1 MELPFRVAA
10 APGTTDADGAL
21 PEPESGCGGCSEPMP
36 LSPAQTGQWL
46 AQQLDPAVPMSVA
59 QYVDIGE
66 GPGRL
71 DVDLLSRAGSRAARE
86 FGSGLIRLVLIDSRP
101 HQILDPRLDTG
112 TRIIDLRGEPDPEAA
127 AHTWMRTDVT
137 APLDLLRDRL
147 SVSVLLRIADDRWFW
162 YTRAHHI
169 ALDGVGAATM
179 LYRVADL
186 YNAAVEGR
194 EPPSARAADLDA
206 VNAADTA
213 YVGSER
219 WRTDRDYWAERTSGM
234 PERCSLAERSAP
246 ARAFGRDVGGVVAPD
261 TAAALHEAQD
271 RYGVSIAVLVA
282 SAIAAYTARH
292 TGAEDVVLSLPVS
305 SRTTA
310 VLRRSGGTLANVVPL
325 RVSVGVATTVAEL
338 VTEVSAALSGALRHQ
353 RYRHEDLRRDRGAH
367 GAGRGFAGPLLNL
380 MLFPEELRL
389 GDTRTAL
396 DVLSS
401 GPIEDLLVN
410 VYRYGPAGPIRLDFK
425 ANPELYDD
433 ATLRTHH
440 DRFARL
446 LHALL
451 YAPAEA
457 PVGEL
462 PLVDTAALAARLA
475 SWQRP
480 GADLEE
486 TLPALVARRAAES
499 PDRVAVVWRSRRLTY
514 AELTSRANRLAR
526 RLIALGVGPEVPVGV
541 VLDRSDDLIVTL
553 LAVVTA
559 GGSYVPVDARTP
571 ASRRDYVLRDA
582 AVGCVVTTVD
592 VAAESTVVGPVV
604 LLDDAAT
611 TERLGT
617 LSGAPVAD
625 ADRIRPLRPAHLAY
639 VIYTSGSTGRP
650 KGVQVAHTS
659 VSTLLANARKALDTA
674 DGSVWAMFH
683 AFSFDFS
690 VWEIWGPLASGGTL
704 VVVDQDTARSPDT
717 FVDLLRREHVNVL
730 GQTPAAFLQFAEAEK
745 SAARPPADLR
755 RVCVGGDDY
764 DQRRML
770 PWLQR
775 HGDDASVL
783 VSVYGITETTVFLTE
798 VVMDADGAQQPGNL
812 VGRGLPGVRL
822 HLLDRRLRP
831 VPVGVVGEIYAGGS
845 QVARGYGGRPGLTAA
860 RFVADPFS
868 AGDRLYR
875 SGDLARWDADGRL
888 VFLGRSD
895 SQVQVRG
902 FRVEPGEIEAT
913 LAECP
918 GVADAA
924 VVPRW
929 SDAGAVRLAAY
940 VVPDAGAVLDP
951 LAVRERIGA
960 ILPPYMVPVVVTV
973 VERLPLT
980 INGKVDRK
988 SLPEPDFG
996 TAAGAG
1002 RAPAGPVEEA
1012 LARLFTQVLGVE
1024 TVRADDS
1031 FFALGGDS
1039 IMAIQLVSRAREAG
1053 LSLTPRDVFDRLSV
1067 SGLAAVATSLDHPV
1081 EVLAEL
1087 PGGGVGDVPPT
1098 PIVRWLVERG
1108 GPWSRLA
1115 QSVCVALPVGI
1126 SAADLRGALQAVID
1140 HHDML
1145 RARFRTE
1152 TAGFEVPPPGNVAAP
1167 DVLRRIAVDPEKNL
1181 TGVLAAAREDATIRL
1196 DPTSGRMVQAVWCD
1210 VGPNRPG
1217 RLLLVIHHLVV
1228 DGVSWRIL
1236 LPDLASA
1243 WEQVRDG
1250 RPPTLP
1256 DVGTSMRTW
1265 AHALTEWATAPE
1277 RAAETGYWRGVLGES
1292 DPPPGRRDLDPNR
1305 DVVAAVATRLVELPQ
1320 SVSAALS
1327 TTVPET
1333 VHGGVD
1339 DAVVTAL
1346 AIALARWR
1354 HRRGVAT
1361 ASCLVL
1367 LEGHGREE
1375 HVIPGADLSRT
1386 VGWFTTVHPV
1396 RLDLT
1401 GIDLEAVTSG
1411 AAATGATGG
1420 GVLEALKVVKE
1431 QLRAAPD
1438 HGIGYGALRYL
1449 RDGADLADAPVPQ
1462 ISINYLGRTTLTD
1475 GDDGAWLPVDE
1486 LGDLGASADPEMP
1499 VAAALDIN
1507 LLTVD
1512 TATGPTLR
1520 ASIAYPQSLF
1530 DAAEVQ
1536 DLADLWRSACRE
1548 LASAS
1553 RTPDAGGLT
1562 PSDVPLVDLDQ
1573 ETIEQLEDTYPD
1585 LAAVW
1590 PLSPLQA
1597 GLLFQTELAGTDTD
1611 PYLVQLTIEL
1621 RGRVDGDRMHRAVQM
1636 LLDRHEILRVAF
1648 TTGPDGDPLQPV
1660 PRRVELPWSVAD
1672 LPDPASVDRV
1682 LAEDRRR
1689 RFDMAIPPLL
1699 RALLIRGADDRY
1711 VLALTYH
1718 HILLDGWSVPLLIR
1732 ELLAL
1737 YATPDPRDVP
1747 VSASFADYL
1756 AWLATVD
1763 RAASIERWVEELAGV
1778 DEPTL
1783 VGAFERGRQLPTV
1796 PRADRLLLTEGETAR
1811 LEELARARGVTLS
1824 TIVRVAWAIVLGAWT
1839 RRDDVVFGAIVSGRP
1854 PEVDGIEDMVG
1865 LFINTIPVRVT
1876 LHPAET
1882 LGELL
1887 VRCHADQAALLD
1899 HEHVGL
1905 ADIERATGAAALFDT
1920 ITVFESYP
1928 IDRGGLTADTDIAG
1942 MRVADVAVHDA
1953 THYPFALAAS
1963 VDGGL
1968 EIRIDYA
1975 PALFDEHEIDTVAD
1989 RLERVLHAI
1998 ASEPDRTLARLRL
2011 ISDTDYA
2018 RLAPVHGRAGRRP
2031 RTLPDILG
2039 DAARI
2044 DPDAAALSCAGRILT
2059 YRELDERSSRMA
2071 RHLVAAGVGPEDV
2084 VALGVTRSI
2093 EFVLGVWSVAKTGAA
2108 FAPVDPT
2115 YPRERIDHMLGDS
2128 GARVG
2133 LTVDRWRDTLPGAV
2147 SWHTIDSAGYRH
2159 EVAELSC
2166 EPLSDADRC
2175 APVRVDNPAYLI
2187 YTSGSTGIPKGV
2199 ALTHRGLANLVAA
2212 ERESLAVTED
2222 ARVSQFTSP
2231 SFDASV
2237 FELLMAFGSGAHLMI
2252 APPEVYGG
2260 EELARGLATGGA
2272 THAFFTPSVLGSLPP
2287 DDLDALSSLA
2297 VAGEACPPELVGRW
2311 APGRLMFN
2319 AYGPTETTIMS
2330 NIAGPLAPDEPV
2342 TIGGPTLG
2350 FVELVLDAHLQ
2361 PVPIGMPGEL
2371 YLGGPAIARGYH
2383 HRPGLTAQRFVA
2395 SPFVAPAD
2403 RPTAEDEGTLPGD
2416 RLYRTGDIVRWREDL
2431 TLEYLGRSDFQVK
2444 VRGFR
2449 IELGEID
2456 AALTDHPAVDF
2467 AATLGR
2473 TAPSGETVLVAY
2485 VRSGDDPAVEPDELL
2500 AHVARRLPSH
2510 MVPALIVPIPEVP
2523 LTPSGKLDSKALPE
2537 PDFPAA
2543 VDATGAAPFTPIE
2556 EIVAGHLRAVL
2567 GIDRIGPDDSFFD
2580 LGGNSLMAT
2589 RVTRR
2594 LGAALDADLDVRAL
2608 FESPTVRGLAAR
2620 IRHGGRSES
2629 RPALRPYPRP
2639 EVVPLSSAQSRMWSI
2654 NQLDTASDAYNI
2666 VMAVRLHG
2674 ELDERALVAAVGD
2687 VVVRHPTL
2695 RTMYPL
2701 VDGGP
2706 VQRIVE
2712 PDAAP
2717 GPELVSVLGADL
2729 PAHLLRLI
2737 GRGFD
2742 VSREVPL
2749 RAQLLRMSRTEHVL
2763 AVVAHHIAADGFS
2776 MTTLARDVMRAYE
2789 SRRRG
2794 SPPDW
2799 APPAL
2804 DYVDFAL
2811 WQRDLLGDP
2820 DDPESLYRRQL
2831 AQWRSTLDGIPELIP
2846 LPTDRPRPSRQSF
2859 RGAVVGFDIDAAD
2872 HARLAE
2878 VARHGNA
2885 TMFMVAHTALAVLAA
2900 RLSGTRDIVI
2910 GTPVSGR
2917 GEAGLDDIVG
2927 MFVGML
2933 PLRTPIDTGAGFG
2946 NLLAVVRDIDLTAFS
2961 RTDLPFE
2968 RLVDELAP
2976 ERSTSYAPLFQVLV
2990 EYRTDMSGYLRLPG
3004 LEVEPVDC
3012 EPAVSKFDLQLGV
3025 SESFTRRGEPA
3036 GLRLDLTYATDL
3048 WDASTAQTFAERLRR
3063 ILAAAVTDPHAPVGE
3078 VDLLTEAELSAIE
3091 AGHVAAASAP
3101 GATLDT
3107 LFTRA
3112 AATHPHT
3119 VALVAGETRT
3129 TYEELLADASRLA
3142 RVLTAR
3148 GAGPDTVVVLALP
3161 RSADLV
3167 IAMIATTL
3175 AGAAYLPVDVGSPAE
3190 RIAFVV
3196 GEARPTCVLTTTDT
3210 AHSLGSLPAPVVLVD
3225 SGEVRAAC
3233 AAASPQPLTDADRTA
3248 PLHPD
3253 NAAYVIYTSG
3263 STGRPKGVQVP
3274 HRSAVA
3280 LLAGGHAAFDLRPTD
3295 TWTLFH
3301 SFAFDVSVWE
3311 TWGPLSIGATAVL
3324 VDPVVA
3330 RSPDR
3335 FVELLRRESVT
3346 VLNQT
3351 PASFYQLVDH
3361 AAGVEL
3367 ALRYVFVGGEELA
3380 PAQVER
3386 WYAQSP
3392 QGGARV
3398 AEMYGV
3404 TEATVI
3410 DTTEDL
3416 DRDVLADIPASVIG
3430 RPLPGVRVDVLDA
3443 RLHPVPTGVQGEIY
3457 ISGDAVARGYVGR
3470 PGLTAARFVAAPGG
3484 AGGRMYRTGDLGRRG
3499 PDGALEFL
3507 GRTDFQVQVRGF
3519 RIELGEIE
3527 SALLRVGGVGRAVVV
3542 SRRGERGGDDRL
3554 VGYVVPT
3561 PDQHLDPVGVRDA
3574 VDRIL
3579 PPYMV
3584 PAAVVVLDSL
3594 PVTANGKVD
3603 RRALPEPDFAAFTG
3617 DGRAPT
3623 GPAELLLAGLFAETL
3638 GVPAVAADDSFF
3650 TLGGDSITVIQLV
3663 SRGREAGIVLTPQD
3677 VFERPTVER
3686 LAAVVGAAGAGDA
3699 SDRAARLAEIA
3710 GGGVGAVEPTP
3721 VLRWLGGRHGEW
3733 DHFSQSVTV
3742 RIPAGITGAQLRVAL
3757 QSLLDRHD
3765 MLRATRLGSGA
3776 DLHLVVAEPGSVDA
3790 GTCLRRVDCSHVRD
3804 DADVDAVAS
3813 WERAAAVARLDPA
3826 AGVMVQVVWCDTG
3839 SGRAGRLAVS
3849 IHHLAVDGVSW
3860 RILLADLVSAC
3871 EQARAGAAPEL
3882 PRVGTSMRTWA
3893 HELARLAAAPER
3905 VAELRWWRE
3914 ALTPADPILG
3924 ARRFDP
3930 DRDMTAEQ
3938 LSVRIPASVTH
3949 RLLGRLPELYRA
3961 TPADAVLCATAMAV
3975 AGWDRWA
3982 GGRASVVVSAEGH
3995 GREER
4000 ILPGA
4005 DLSRTVGWFTT
4016 SFPVRID
4023 LTGIDLG
4030 DAYAA
4035 GDSAGAALAAVK
4047 EQWRA
4052 VPDHGIGYGLLRY
4065 LNPDTATAFDDLED
4079 PQVSINYLG
4088 RLAGQGA
4095 AGWSLD
4101 ADGPDTMVDAASQGP
4116 VPSTL
4121 AIDAYVV
4128 DLADGPHLCAA
4139 VRYAPGVLDADGA
4152 EEFAALWRSA
4162 VHALAEYADRPGS
4175 GGLTPSDLDLVTATQ
4190 QDIVRWESAHPT
4202 LVDVWPSTP
4211 LQEGLLFHALLAG
4224 HDVDAYHVQLVLDL
4238 DGDLDPVRLAVAAQ
4252 ALMDR
4257 HPSLRTAFD
4266 NRADGT
4272 IVQVVLDHVDV
4283 DWSVAVVA
4291 DGHDQ
4296 ALIDRERENHFD
4308 MRTAPL
4314 IRFLLVEL
4322 GAGHRR
4328 LVVTNHHILLDG
4340 WSMPLLVSDLFELY
4354 VTGGRPL
4361 ARPAAPYRDYLTW
4374 LVARDTKAAQQAW
4387 AGALTGLPGPTLVA
4401 PHAAGQRLSATAS
4414 EAVPVDDA
4422 TVVALTRTA
4431 ERAGVTVNTVLQAA
4445 WGILLGEMTTGTDVV
4460 FGTTVSGRPPA
4471 VDAVESMV
4479 GLFINT
4485 VPVRVRLDPHETTLD
4500 LLARLQSERAALMP
4514 HEHLGLTAIQD
4525 AAGFGGL
4532 FDTAMVLESYPQ
4544 DVTALSRLADATG
4557 VRVTAVEG
4565 FDSTH
4570 YPLSLMA
4577 FDDAGMRLRL
4587 RYAPQAVPAETVTD
4601 LAARLS
4607 RIVATVAH
4615 RPDTLVGRIDVL
4627 GAERREELV
4636 EVASQHPVT
4645 PRTWGETLAAGAA
4658 VDPDA
4663 TALRWHGVETT
4674 YRELDERSSRIARA
4688 LVERGVGPEDFV
4700 PVAIPR
4706 SADSVTATWAVAKS
4720 GAAPV
4725 PIDPNLPPGRIGYM
4739 LDDCAAAVGLVAS
4752 AHHGL
4757 PGGPEW
4763 LPLDELELDRFSPLP
4778 IRDDERTHPV
4788 RVSDPA
4794 YLIYTSGSTGAPKGV
4809 VVTHTGLPYLAAA
4822 QIEHQGVTPR
4832 SRVMHVCSPSF
4843 DVSVLELTLALAA
4856 GATLV
4861 VAPPDVYAG
4870 PELER
4875 YARQEHVTH
4884 LLVTPAVCGT
4894 LDPAALPDVEVVEVG
4909 GELFGAELVDEWAP
4923 RTRLLNAYGP
4933 TECTV
4938 CVTTSDTLA
4947 PGEPITLGGPVPGSA
4962 VRAVVLDG
4970 WMRPVPDGGEG
4981 ELYLSGPCL
4990 ARGYRGQS
4998 ARTSERFV
5006 ANPFGPAGSRLYRT
5020 GDLVRRAGSCG
5031 FQYVGR
5037 TDFQI
5042 KIRGLRIE
5050 IGDVDAALT
5059 AHPDVEFAA
5068 SLGHT
5073 APTGETVLVSYVRL
5087 AADSALDAAALKKLA
5102 AASLPAY
5109 MVPSAITILDDVPL
5123 NSNGKLDRGALPD
5136 PVFATV
5142 DYRPPETETEAALAD
5157 VFADVLGADRVG
5169 VDDSFFEL
5177 GGNSLSAVRVVAEVQ
5192 SRLGRPLPMQWVVT
5206 DPTPAAIA
5214 ARLDGSGEPAPED
5227 ILVRMRP
5234 GDGTEPLV
5242 CVHPAIG
5249 STWCYT
5255 GLLPYLPAGRA
5266 VYGIQSPGL
5275 TDGADA
5281 PATMHE
5287 LARKYVDRLREVQ
5300 PHGPYHLLGYSVGGA
5315 IAHAMAVRL
5324 RRLGEEVG
5332 TLVMLDTQTA
5342 ESVPRSAPAPSLGM
5356 LFAEFAGVDEA
5367 PVDGDLTAEEAARL
5381 LAEGDGP
5388 YGALTAADVR
5398 RLYDDYLHTIDLGGA
5413 YRPEVFDGDLVY
5425 VAAADG
5431 TSASSQTP
5439 WDPYVSG
5446 TVRIQ
5451 SVSWTHNRLTTPEAL
5466 EVIGPLVGRCLD
5478 GHA

>member
-1 MELPFRVAA
+1 MELPFRVDA
-10 APGTTDADGAL
+10 APGTTDAGGSL
-21 PEPESGCGGCSEPMP
+21 PELDGSSGGHPDPMP

-46 AQQLDPAVPMSVA
+46 AQQLDPSVPMSVA
-59 QYVDIGE
+59 QYVDIEE

-71 DVDLLSRAGSRAARE
+71 DVDLLTAAVTRAAHE
-86 FGSGLIRLVLIDSRP
+86 FGSGLIRLVLTDSRP
-101 HQILDPRLDTG
+101 HQVLDPRLDTT
-112 TRIIDLRGEPDPEAA
+112 TRVVDLRDEPDPEAA

-137 APLDLLRDRL
+137 APLDLLRDQL
-147 SVSVLLRIADDRWFW
+147 GVSVLLRVGDERWFW

-179 LYRVADL
+179 LYRTADL
-186 YNAAVEGR
+186 YNAAVDGR
-194 EPPSARAADLDA
+194 EPPPARAADLDA
-206 VNAADTA
+206 VNAADVE
-213 YVGSER
+213 YLGSKR
-219 WRTDRDYWAERTSGM
+219 WRADRDYWAERTSGM

-246 ARAFGRDVGGVVAPD
+246 ARALGRDVGGVVAPD
-261 TAAALHEAQD
+261 TAAALDDAQE
-271 RYGVSIAVLVA
+271 RYGASVAVLVA
-282 SAIAAYTARH
+282 SAIAAYTSRH

-325 RVSVGVATTVAEL
+325 RVSVGIATTVAEL
-338 VTEVSAALSGALRHQ
+338 VAAVSAALSGALRHQ
-353 RYRHEDLRRDRGAH
+353 RYRHEDLRRDRGEH
-367 GAGRGFAGPLLNL
+367 GGGRGFSGPLLNL

-410 VYRYGPAGPIRLDFK
+410 VYRYGPSEPIRLDFK
-425 ANPELYDD
+425 ANPQLYDA

-440 DRFARL
+440 ERFAHL

-451 YAPAEA
+451 TAPADT

-462 PLVDTAALAARLA
+462 PMVDDAALAARLS
-475 SWQRP
+475 SWRAP
-480 GADLEE
+480 GVDADD
-486 TLPALVARRAAES
+486 TLPELVARRASEH
-499 PDRVAVVWRSRRLTY
+499 PDRLAVVWRGHRLTY
-514 AELTSRANRLAR
+514 AELEARANRLAR
-526 RLIALGVGPEVPVGV
+526 RLITLGVGPDVPVGV
-541 VLDRSDDLIVTL
+541 VSDRSDDLIVTL
-553 LAVVTA
+553 LGVLTA
-559 GGSYVPVDARTP
+559 GGSYVPIEAGTP
-571 ASRRDYVLRDA
+571 TSRRDYVLGDA
-582 AVGCVVTTVD
+582 GVACVVT
-592 VAAESTVVGPVV
+592 STDLTGEPGTGARIV
-604 LLDDAAT
+604 LDDAAT
-611 TERLGT
+611 ARHLDS
-617 LSGAPVAD
+617 LSAAPVTD
-625 ADRIRPLRPAHLAY
+625 AERTEPLRPAHLAY
-639 VIYTSGSTGRP
+639 TIYTSGSTGRP
-650 KGVQVAHTS
+650 KGVQVSHRS
-659 VSTLLANARKALDTA
+659 VAALLANARTAFDTP
-674 DGSVWAMFH
+674 DGAVWATFH

-690 VWEIWGPLASGGTL
+690 VWEIWGPLTSGGTL
-704 VVVDQDTARSPDT
+704 VVVDQDTARAPDA
-717 FVDLLRREHVNVL
+717 FVELLFREHVNVL
-730 GQTPAAFLQFAEAEK
+730 GQTPAAFLQLAEAEN
-745 SAARPPADLR
+745 AAGRTLTDLQW
-755 RVCVGGDDY
+755 VFVGGDDY

-770 PWLQR
+770 PWLDR
-775 HGDDASVL
+775 HHDASAL
-783 VSVYGITETTVFLTE
+783 LSVYGITETTVFLTG
-798 VVMDADGAQQPGNL
+798 VTMDAARARQPGNL

-845 QVARGYGGRPGLTAA
+845 QLARGYGGRPALTAA

-868 AGDRLYR
+868 TGDRLYR
-875 SGDLARWDADGRL
+875 SGDLARWDADGHL
-888 VFLGRSD
+888 IFLGRSD
-895 SQVQVRG
+895 FQVQVRG

-913 LAECP
+913 LVECP
-918 GVADAA
+918 GVADAV
-924 VVPRW
+924 VVPRRA
-929 SDAGAVRLAAY
+929 DAGPVRLSAY
-940 VVPDAGAVLDP
+940 VVPASGVVLDP
-951 LAVRERIGA
+951 QAVRDRVGA
-960 ILPPYMVPVVVTV
+960 ILPAYMTPAAITV
-973 VERLPLT
+973 LERLPLT
-980 INGKVDRK
+980 VNGKVDRK

-1012 LARLFTQVLGVE
+1012 LAGLFGQVLGVE
-1024 TVRADDS
+1024 TVAADDS

-1053 LSLTPRDVFDRLSV
+1053 LSLSARDVFDRLSV
-1067 SGLAAVATSLDHPV
+1067 AGLAAVVTPVDENAPTLD
-1081 EVLAEL
+1081 EV
-1087 PGGGVGDVPPT
+1087 PGGGVGRVPPT

-1108 GPWSRLA
+1108 GPWSRLS

-1126 SAADLRGALQAVID
+1126 AAADLHAALQAVLD

-1145 RARFRTE
+1145 RARFLPDRAE
-1152 TAGFEVPPPGNVAAP
+1152 FEVPPPSAVAAA
-1167 DVLRRIAVDPEKNL
+1167 DVLRRIAVEPDADL
-1181 TGVLAAAREDATIRL
+1181 AVVLGSAREDAADRL
-1196 DPTSGRMVQAVWCD
+1196 DPASGRMVQAVWCD
-1210 VGPNRPG
+1210 VGPDRPG

-1243 WEQVRDG
+1243 WDQVRRG
-1250 RPPTLP
+1250 STPHLP

-1265 AHALTEWATAPE
+1265 AHGLIEWATAPG
-1277 RAAETGYWRGVLGES
+1277 RGAEVGYWRDLLAAP
-1292 DPPPGRRDLDPNR
+1292 DPPLGRRDLDPTR
-1305 DVVAAVATRLVELPQ
+1305 DVADTVVAHVVEL
-1320 SVSAALS
+1320 SENVTSALS
-1327 TTVPET
+1327 TSVPET
-1333 VHGGVD
+1333 VHGGID
-1339 DAVVTAL
+1339 DAVVTGL
-1346 AIALARWR
+1346 AMALARWR
-1354 HRRGVAT
+1354 RRRGAAAT
-1361 ASCLVL
+1361 ACSVL

-1375 HVIPGADLSRT
+1375 QVIPGADLSRT
-1386 VGWFTTVHPV
+1386 VGWFTTTHPV

-1401 GIDLEAVTSG
+1401 GVDLDAAFGAAPFGG
-1411 AAATGATGG
+1411 AAAA
-1420 GVLEALKVVKE
+1420 VEALKLVKE
-1431 QLRAAPD
+1431 QLRSAPD

-1449 RDGADLADAPVPQ
+1449 GSADPDRLPIAAPPR
-1462 ISINYLGRTTLTD
+1462 ISVNYLGRTTVTD
-1475 GDDGAWLPVDE
+1475 GVDGAWLPVDE
-1486 LGDLGASADPEMP
+1486 LGGLGSTVDPDMP
-1499 VAAALDIN
+1499 AAAALDIN
-1507 LLTVD
+1507 LITVD
-1512 TATGPTLR
+1512 TPSGPRLR
-1520 ASIAYPQSLF
+1520 ASFAYPAGLF
-1530 DAAEVQ
+1530 DSAEVR
-1536 DLADLWRSACRE
+1536 DLADLWRSACRA
-1548 LASAS
+1548 LAKAA

-1573 ETIEQLEDTYPD
+1573 EAIEHLESAYPG
-1585 LAAVW
+1585 LAEVW

-1597 GLLFQTELAGTDTD
+1597 GLLFQTEMAGDGAD
-1611 PYLVQLTIEL
+1611 PYLVQLTLDL
-1621 RGRVDGDRMHRAVQM
+1621 RGEVDGDRMRRAVQT

-1648 TTGPDGDPLQPV
+1648 TTGPGGDPLQLV

-1672 LPDPASVDRV
+1672 LPDAADVDRV
-1682 LAEDRRR
+1682 LAQDRARS
-1689 RFDMAIPPLL
+1689 FDTARPPLL
-1699 RALLIRGADDRY
+1699 RALLIRIADDRH

-1718 HILLDGWSVPLLIR
+1718 HILLDGWSVPPLIR

-1737 YATPDPRDVP
+1737 YASADPHDVP
-1747 VSASFADYL
+1747 TSASFADYL
-1756 AWLATVD
+1756 AWLATID
-1763 RAASIERWVEELAGV
+1763 RQASTEQWVEVLAGV

-1783 VGAFERGRQLPTV
+1783 VGTFERGRQLPTV
-1796 PRADRLLLTEGETAR
+1796 PRADRLLLTDAETAR
-1811 LEELARARGVTLS
+1811 LEEVARERGVTLS

-1887 VRCHADQAALLD
+1887 DRCHADQTALLD

-1928 IDRGGLTADTDIAG
+1928 MDRGGLTADTDIAG
-1942 MRVADVAVHDA
+1942 MRVADIAVHDA

-1975 PALFDEHEIDTVAD
+1975 PALFDEHEIDAVAD

-1998 ASEPDRTLARLRL
+1998 ASDPDRTLAHLRL
-2011 ISDTDYA
+2011 LSDTDYA
-2018 RLAPVHGRAGRRP
+2018 RLAPVHGQPGRRP
-2031 RTLPDILG
+2031 RTLPDILA

-2044 DPDAAALSCAGRILT
+2044 DPDAPALSSAERVLD
-2059 YRELDERSSRMA
+2059 YRELDERSTRMA
-2071 RHLVAAGVGPEDV
+2071 RHLVADGVGPEDV
-2084 VALGVTRSI
+2084 VALGLTRSI
-2093 EFVLGVWSVAKTGAA
+2093 EFVLGVWAVAKTGAA
-2108 FAPVDPT
+2108 FVPVDPT

-2133 LTVDRWRDTLPGAV
+2133 LTVERWRASLPAAV
-2147 SWHTIDSAGYRH
+2147 SWRAIDSDGYRDGLT
-2159 EVAELSC
+2159 VFSG
-2166 EPLSDADRC
+2166 EPLTDAERR

-2252 APPEVYGG
+2252 APPDVYGG
-2260 EELARGLATGGA
+2260 EELTRGLADRRA
-2272 THAFFTPSVLGSLPP
+2272 THAFFTPSVLGSLSS
-2287 DDLDALSSLA
+2287 DGLDALASLA

-2311 APGRLMFN
+2311 APGRRMFN

-2330 NIAGPLAPDEPV
+2330 NIAGPLLPGEPV

-2350 FVELVLDAHLQ
+2350 FVELVLDARLQ
-2361 PVPIGMPGEL
+2361 PVAIGTPGEL

-2383 HRPGLTAQRFVA
+2383 RRPGLTAERFVA
-2395 SPFVAPAD
+2395 SPFVAATD
-2403 RPTAEDEGTLPGD
+2403 HPTDEDEGTLPGD

-2456 AALTDHPAVDF
+2456 TALTDHPGVDF

-2473 TAPSGETVLVAY
+2473 TAPSGETVLVSY
-2485 VRSGDDPAVEPDELL
+2485 VRSGDDPAVEPGALL
-2500 AHVARRLPSH
+2500 EHLARRLPPH
-2510 MVPALIVPIPEVP
+2510 MVPSLVVPIGEVP
-2523 LTPSGKLDSKALPE
+2523 LTPSGKLDQKALPE
-2537 PDFPAA
+2537 PDFPAT
-2543 VDATGAAPFTPIE
+2543 VDTTTAAAFTPIE

-2567 GIDRIGPDDSFFD
+2567 GLDRIGPDDSFFD

-2594 LGAALDADLDVRAL
+2594 LDAALDADLDVRAL
-2608 FESPTVRGLAAR
+2608 FEAPTVRGLAAR
-2620 IRHGGRSES
+2620 IRSGGKGEP
-2629 RPALRPYPRP
+2629 RPLLRPYRRP
-2639 EVVPLSSAQSRMWSI
+2639 DAVPLSSAQLRMWSL
-2654 NQLDTASDAYNI
+2654 NQLDTASAAYNI
-2666 VMAVRLHG
+2666 VMAVRLRG
-2674 ELDERALVAAVGD
+2674 DLDERALIAAVSD

-2695 RTMYPL
+2695 RTTYPI

-2706 VQRIVE
+2706 VQQVVE

-2717 GPELVSVLGADL
+2717 RTELLSVLGADL
-2729 PAHLLRLI
+2729 PAHLIRLVDA
-2737 GRGFD
+2737 GFD
-2742 VSREVPL
+2742 VCREVPL
-2749 RAQLLRMSRTEHVL
+2749 RAQLLRVSRTEHVL

-2794 SPPDW
+2794 RSPDW

-2804 DYVDFAL
+2804 DYIDFAL

-2820 DDPESLYRRQL
+2820 ADPDSLYRRQL

-2859 RGAVVGFDIDAAD
+2859 RGAAVGFGVDAAD
-2872 HARLAE
+2872 HARLADL
-2878 VARHGNA
+2878 ARHGNA
-2885 TMFMVAHTALAVLAA
+2885 TMFMVAHTALAVLVA
-2900 RLSGTRDIVI
+2900 RLSGIDDIVI

-2946 NLLAVVRDIDLTAFS
+2946 ELLAVVRDRDLAAFA

-2990 EYRTDMSGYLRLPG
+2990 EYRSDMSGYLRLPG

-3025 SESFTRRGEPA
+3025 SESFTPQGEPA
-3036 GLRLDLTYATDL
+3036 GMHLDLTYATDL
-3048 WDASTAQTFAERLRR
+3048 WDAPTAHGFAERLRR
-3063 ILAAAVTDPHAPVGE
+3063 ILASAATEPHVPVGE
-3078 VDLLTEAELSAIE
+3078 VGLLTDVELSEIE
-3091 AGHVAAASAP
+3091 AGRVAPGPTVGPTLDVLFAHAAAA
-3101 GATLDT
+3101 
-3107 LFTRA
+3107 
-3112 AATHPHT
+3112 HPDT
-3119 VALVAGETRT
+3119 VALVDGQQRT
-3129 TYEELLADASRLA
+3129 TYEELRADASRLA
-3142 RVLTAR
+3142 RVLIAR
-3148 GAGPDTVVVLALP
+3148 GAGLDTVVVLALP
-3161 RSADLV
+3161 RSAEMV
-3167 IAMIATTL
+3167 VAMVATAL
-3175 AGAAYLPVDVGSPAE
+3175 AGAAYLPLDVGSPAE
-3190 RIAFVV
+3190 RVAFVV
-3196 GEARPTCVLTTTDT
+3196 GEVAPACVLAT
-3210 AHSLGSLPAPVVLVD
+3210 ASTAGSLRKLAAPVVVLD
-3225 SGEVRAAC
+3225 SEPIRVAR
-3233 AAASPQPLTDADRTA
+3233 AAASPALFTDADRSA

-3253 NAAYVIYTSG
+3253 HAAYVIYTSG
-3263 STGRPKGVQVP
+3263 STGRPKGVQVS

-3280 LLAGGHAAFDLRPTD
+3280 LLAGGYAAFDLRPSD
-3295 TWTLFH
+3295 IWTQFH

-3311 TWGPLSIGATAVL
+3311 VWGPLSVGATAIV
-3324 VDPVVA
+3324 VDPATA
-3330 RSPDR
+3330 RSPDH

-3361 AAGVEL
+3361 AAAADL
-3367 ALRYVFVGGEELA
+3367 PLRYVFVGGEELA
-3380 PAQVER
+3380 LEQVDR
-3386 WYAQSP
+3386 WYTHSP
-3392 QGGARV
+3392 PGGARV
-3398 AEMYGV
+3398 VEMYGV

-3410 DTTEDL
+3410 DTDA
-3416 DRDVLADIPASVIG
+3416 VLARDALADTPASVIG

-3457 ISGDAVARGYVGR
+3457 VSGDAVARGYVGR
-3470 PGLTAARFVAAPGG
+3470 PGLTAARFVAAPGSDG
-3484 AGGRMYRTGDLGRRG
+3484 RRMYRTGDLGRRG
-3499 PDGALEFL
+3499 SDGQLEFL
-3507 GRTDFQVQVRGF
+3507 GRSDFQVQVRGF

-3527 SALLRVGGVGRAVVV
+3527 SALLRCDGVGRAVVV
-3542 SRRGERGGDDRL
+3542 SRRREGGADDRL
-3554 VGYVVPT
+3554 VGYVVPAAGHVLE
-3561 PDQHLDPVGVRDA
+3561 PLHIRDA
-3574 VDRIL
+3574 VDRTL

-3584 PAAVVVLDSL
+3584 PAAVVVLDAL

-3617 DGRAPT
+3617 HGREPT
-3623 GPAELLLAGLFAETL
+3623 GPAEQHLAALFAETL

-3663 SRGREAGIVLTPQD
+3663 SRAREAGMVFSPQD
-3677 VFERPTVER
+3677 VFEHPTVER
-3686 LAAVVGAAGAGDA
+3686 LVTVVDAAAGA
-3699 SDRAARLAEIA
+3699 DRVPGLTEVS
-3710 GGGVGAVEPTP
+3710 GGGVGEVEPTP
-3721 VLRWLGGRHGEW
+3721 VLRWLGGRRGEW

-3742 RIPAGITGAQLRVAL
+3742 RIPEGTTGAQLIVAL

-3765 MLRATRLGSGA
+3765 MLRSTRIGSGS
-3776 DLHLVVAEPGSVDA
+3776 DLHLVVDPPGSVDA
-3790 GTCLRRVDCSHVRD
+3790 AGCLRRIDCSHVRD
-3804 DADVDAVAS
+3804 DADIDAVAS
-3813 WERAAAVARLDPA
+3813 WERSAAVVRLDPA
-3826 AGVMVQVVWCDTG
+3826 AGAMVQVAWCDAG
-3839 SGRAGRLAVS
+3839 PERSGRLAVA

-3871 EQARAGAAPEL
+3871 AQARAGAAPEL

-3893 HELARLAAAPER
+3893 HELLRLAAEPER
-3905 VAELRWWRE
+3905 VAELRWWRDV
-3914 ALTPADPILG
+3914 LTPADPVLG

-3930 DRDMTAEQ
+3930 AVDVTAEQ
-3938 LSVRIPASVTH
+3938 ESVRIAASVTH

-3961 TPADAVLCATAMAV
+3961 TPADAVLCATALAI
-3975 AGWDRWA
+3975 ARWGRWA
-3982 GGRASVVVSAEGH
+3982 GGRASVVVAAEGH

-4016 SFPVRID
+4016 SFPVRVD
-4023 LTGIDLG
+4023 LTDIELD
-4030 DAYAA
+4030 DAYSA
-4035 GDSAGAALAAVK
+4035 GDDAGAALAAVK

-4065 LNPDTATAFDDLED
+4065 LNPDTAPAFDDLED

-4088 RLAGQGA
+4088 RLAGEGA

-4101 ADGPDTMVDAASQGP
+4101 ADGPDAMVDAASQGP

-4121 AIDAYVV
+4121 AVDAYVV

-4139 VRYAPGVLDADGA
+4139 IRYAPGVLDADGA
-4152 EEFAALWRSA
+4152 EEFATLWRRA

-4175 GGLTPSDLDLVTATQ
+4175 GGLTPSDLDLVAATQ
-4190 QDIVRWESAHPT
+4190 KDITRWESTHPA
-4202 LVDVWPSTP
+4202 LSDVWPTAP

-4224 HDVDAYHVQLVLDL
+4224 EDVDAYHVQLVLDL

-4291 DGHDQ
+4291 DGSDR
-4296 ALIDRERENHFD
+4296 ALVDRERENHFD
-4308 MRTAPL
+4308 MRSAPL
-4314 IRFLLVEL
+4314 IRFLLLEL
-4322 GAGHRR
+4322 GAGRWR
-4328 LVVTNHHILLDG
+4328 LVVTNHHIVLDG
-4340 WSMPLLVSDLFELY
+4340 WSMPLLVADLFALY

-4361 ARPAAPYRDYLTW
+4361 ERPAPAYRDYLAW
-4374 LVARDTKAAQQAW
+4374 LADRDTGAAERAW
-4387 AGALTGLPGPTLVA
+4387 AEALAGLPGPTLVV

-4414 EAVPVDDA
+4414 EPVPVDEPTA
-4422 TVVALTRTA
+4422 AALARTA
-4431 ERAGVTVNTVLQAA
+4431 EQAGVTVNTVLQAA
-4445 WGILLGEMTTGTDVV
+4445 WGILLGEMTAGADVV

-4471 VDAVESMV
+4471 VDSVESMV

-4485 VPVRVRLDPHETTLD
+4485 VPVRVRLDPRETTLD
-4500 LLARLQSERAALMP
+4500 LLTRLQSERAALMS
-4514 HEHLGLTAIQD
+4514 HEHLGLTAIQQ

-4577 FDDAGMRLRL
+4577 FDDTGLRLRL
-4587 RYAPQAVPAETVTD
+4587 RYSPDVVAAETVVD
-4601 LAARLS
+4601 LAARLA
-4607 RIVATVAH
+4607 RIVETLAH
-4615 RPDTLVGRIDVL
+4615 RPRTPVGHIDVL
-4627 GAERREELV
+4627 GAAHRDALV
-4636 EVASQHPVT
+4636 EVASRGPVT
-4645 PRTWGETLAAGAA
+4645 PQTWAETLGAGAA
-4658 VDPDA
+4658 LDPDA
-4663 TALRWHGVETT
+4663 VALRWRGTDVT
-4674 YRELDERSSRIARA
+4674 YREFDERSTRIARV
-4688 LVERGVGPEDFV
+4688 LVERGIGPEDFV

-4725 PIDPNLPPGRIGYM
+4725 PIDPTLPPGRIGYM
-4739 LDDCAAAVGLVAS
+4739 LDDCDAAVGLAAS
-4752 AHHGL
+4752 RDHGL

-4763 LPLDELELDRFSPLP
+4763 LALDELDLDRFSSLP
-4778 IRDDERTHPV
+4778 IRDHERVHPV
-4788 RVSDPA
+4788 RVTDPA

-4809 VVTHTGLPYLAAA
+4809 VVTHTGLPYMAAA
-4822 QIEHQGVTPR
+4822 QIAHQGVTPR
-4832 SRVMHVCSPSF
+4832 SRVLHVCSPSF

-4875 YARQEHVTH
+4875 YARDERVTH

-4894 LDPAALPDVEVVEVG
+4894 LDPVALPDVEVVEVG

-4938 CVTTSDTLA
+4938 CVTTSGTLV
-4947 PGEPITLGGPVPGSA
+4947 PGAPITLGGPVPGSG
-4962 VRAVVLDG
+4962 VGAVVLDG

-5006 ANPFGPAGSRLYRT
+5006 ANPFGPSGSRLYRT

-5031 FQYVGR
+5031 IQYVGR

-5068 SLGHT
+5068 SLGHE

-5087 AADSALDAAALKKLA
+5087 AADSAVDAATLKKFA

-5109 MVPSAITILDDVPL
+5109 MVPSAVTVLDDVPM
-5123 NSNGKLDRGALPD
+5123 NSNGKLDRTALPD

-5142 DYRPPETETEAALAD
+5142 DYRPPETEVEAVLVD
-5157 VFADVLGADRVG
+5157 VFADVLGTDRVG

-5192 SRLGRPLPMQWVVT
+5192 ARLGRALPLQWVVT

-5214 ARLDGSGEPAPED
+5214 ARLDGGVPAPAD
-5227 ILVRMRP
+5227 VLVRMRP
-5234 GDGTEPLV
+5234 GDGAEPLV

-5249 STWCYT
+5249 LTWCYA
-5255 GLLPYLPAGRA
+5255 GLLPYLSPDRP

-5281 PATMHE
+5281 PATMRE
-5287 LARKYVDRLREVQ
+5287 LAHRYVDRIRQVQ

-5332 TLVMLDTQTA
+5332 TLVMLDTQTG
-5342 ESVPRSAPAPSLGM
+5342 ESVPESAPAPTLGM
-5356 LFAEFAGVDEA
+5356 LFAEFAGVDESSI
-5367 PVDGDLTAEEAARL
+5367 DGDLTAEDAARL
-5381 LAEGDGP
+5381 LHDGDGP
-5388 YGALTAADVR
+5388 YAALTADDVR

-5413 YRPEVFDGDLVY
+5413 YRPEMFDGDLVY
-5425 VAAADG
+5425 IASAGDATDG
-5431 TSASSQTP
+5431 SQTP

-5446 TVRIQ
+5446 AVRIHT
-5451 SVSWTHNRLTTPEAL
+5451 VAWTHNRLTTPEAL
-5466 EVIGPLVGRCLD
+5466 DVIGPVVGRYLD
-5478 GHA
+5478 GHTR